1 MLLTGDMGAG
11 LELRGHHGIHVDHDL
26 FLLSMLGVTDF
37 NLLSYP
43 VFERLANDGGANVH
57 DPLFRDL
64 GDIGLVREVRRH
76 LWLRLQVSKD
86 LFKGEILVVRHV
98 QCLHLR
104 IWDVGL
110 SLILDVFEVIDI
122 DVL

>member
-1 MLLTGDMGAG
+1 MGAG
-11 LELRGHHGIHVDHDL
+11 LEFCRHHWIHVDHDL
-26 FLLSMLGVTDF
+26 FLLGVLGVTDL
-37 NLLSYP
+37 NLLGHP
-43 VFERLANDGGANVH
+43 IFERLANDCGANVN

-64 GDIGLVREVRRH
+64 WDIGLVREVRRH
-76 LWLRLQVSKD
+76 LWLRLNISKD
-86 LFKGEILVVRHV
+86 LFKGEILVVRYV

-110 SLILDVFEVIDI
+110 SLVLNVFEVIDI